1 MSTIARFEPFSA
13 ASLHDDVERLLRET
27 FGRGL
32 GFARGAQADGPAVT
46 PAGAFG
52 PALDVEETDDA
63 FMIHVELPGIA
74 ADDVEV
80 SLEENVLTV
89 SGERRFYDDREAD
102 GFRRIERSF
111 GRFHRAIRLPDRV
124 DASGVKAVQRDG
136 VLTVTAPKSEEAKPR
151 RIAVQ
156 HG

>member
-1 MSTIARFEPFSA
+1 MATIARFEPFSA
-13 ASLHDDVERLLRET
+13 ASLHEDVDRLLRET

-32 GFARGAQADGPAVT
+32 GRAADGPSVT
-46 PAGAFG
+46 AAGAFG
-52 PALDVEETDDA
+52 PALDVEESDDA
-63 FMIHVELPGIA
+63 FTIHVELPGVT
-74 ADDVEV
+74 ADEVDV

-89 SGERRFYDDREAD
+89 SGERRFYADREAD

-124 DASGVKAVQRDG
+124 DASGVRAVQRDG
-136 VLTVTAPKSEEAKPR
+136 VLTITAPKAEDAKPR

-156 HG
+156 RG

>member
-1 MSTIARFEPFSA
+1 MSAIARFEPFSA

-32 GFARGAQADGPAVT
+32 GRGVLADGPAVT
-46 PAGAFG
+46 AAGAFG

-63 FMIHVELPGIA
+63 FTIHVELPGVK

-80 SLEENVLTV
+80 SLEENVLTI
-89 SGERRFYDDREAD
+89 SGERRFYDDRETD

-111 GRFHRAIRLPDRV
+111 GRFHRAIRMPDRV
-124 DASGVKAVQRDG
+124 DASGVKAVQQDG
-136 VLTVTAPKSEEAKPR
+136 VLTITAPKSEEAKPR
-151 RIAVQ
+151 RIAIQ

>member
-1 MSTIARFEPFSA
+1 VT
-13 ASLHDDVERLLRET
+13 DDET
-27 FGRGL
+27 TR
-32 GFARGAQADGPAVT
+32 PT
-46 PAGAFG
+46 PA
-52 PALDVEETDDA
+52 D
-63 FMIHVELPGIA
+63 
-74 ADDVEV
+74 
-80 SLEENVLTV
+80 
-89 SGERRFYDDREAD
+89 
-102 GFRRIERSF
+102 F

>member
-32 GFARGAQADGPAVT
+32 GHADGPAVT
-46 PAGAFG
+46 AAGAFG
-52 PALDVEETDDA
+52 PALDVEESDDA
-63 FMIHVELPGIA
+63 FTIHVELPGVA
-74 ADDVEV
+74 SDDVDV
-80 SLEENVLTV
+80 SLEENVLTI

-102 GFRRIERSF
+102 GFRRVERSF

-124 DASGVKAVQRDG
+124 DAAGVKAVQRDG

-156 HG
+156 AG